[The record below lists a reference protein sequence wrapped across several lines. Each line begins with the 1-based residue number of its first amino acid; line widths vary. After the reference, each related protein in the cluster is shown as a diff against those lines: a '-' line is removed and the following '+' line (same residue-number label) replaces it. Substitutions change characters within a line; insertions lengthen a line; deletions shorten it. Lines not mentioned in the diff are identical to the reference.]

1 MNEDFIVRTE
11 QDEIELR
18 AGQEGGTFRVFI
30 LSPGDGPPPEGQ
42 YDIECI
48 IAAPDDGLEI
58 TGPERITVGPGGADN
73 GIELTLDTEDA
84 FEGVDDPGILRRDV
98 NIRVEATRVIQGGR
112 RAGGD
117 RTPRVTTTRFV
128 VYREPDPNYLQP
140 NTVQLMRSRVAADEN
155 AFLWPWIEYSTEALS
170 FREYEKIIDLLLCPH
185 DQTHHAKREVITDA
199 RFQALSRFRF
209 TPFNN
214 MDAYRYLKVATEAFV
229 VVNSMVPIVLEDY
242 VKMIDPSMLQK
253 LRDKAEL
260 AESSQEIFQRFRHSV
275 LASMNGSPDPILP
288 LMALLHRNLG
298 RLEFVPFD
306 DELSRHHACYEVL
319 REKLLRPCMLEL
331 IWSYWHEEGMQ
342 VQTMLAIR
350 DRFQNVRPEGGA
362 DPLAHMEV
370 APLRPLGSYLWGYI
384 QDEQHRLTLSRRV
397 YEYDHH
403 YGFTLQGKAVPP
415 LRAVDSRSK
424 FLEAFNNL
432 LYLCGLFYKEDA
444 DTTKI
449 ADSFPVLNAI
459 KEVHYLVSEG
469 AHNQYG
475 DLPST
480 ARQEMLIEQWL
491 LARPEMQQFLP
502 KREMM
507 PYPEGWMGAVD
518 SMKSVQGWTD
528 TSIIYFHDLAV
539 FGEQILLGIRFG
551 HWSEIND
558 PASAKIWARY
568 WRAKIQGYIHAYRTV
583 TGIDLSTEPADTQER
598 TARSQSPSVHLLRR
612 LQEKRLAP
620 GAPAPSRL
628 PASPTAGRW
637 AMARQTARKA

>member
-1 MNEDFIVRTE
+1 MAEPDFNVRTE

-18 AGQEGGTFRVFI
+18 EGQPGTFRVFI
-30 LSPGDGPPPEGQ
+30 LSPFPDRPPPDGTYYLETTI
-42 YDIECI
+42 D
-48 IAAPDDGLEI
+48 APDEGLSIE
-58 TGPERITVGPGGADN
+58 GPSTIDVQGGTPNFA
-73 GIELTLDTEDA
+73 EFTLNTDDA
-84 FEGVDDPGILRRDV
+84 FDEDDPTTVRRDV
-98 NIRVEATRVIQGGR
+98 QIRVKVTD
-112 RAGGD
+112 D
-117 RTPRVTTTRFV
+117 REGPPRETTTRFTIFRDV
-128 VYREPDPNYLQP
+128 DPGFVSP
-140 NTVQLMRSRVAADEN
+140 TTVQLMRSRIAVDEN

-185 DQTHHAKREVITDA
+185 DQTHARKEVLTDN
-199 RFQALSRFRF
+199 RYQALLKFRC

-229 VVNSMVPIVLEDY
+229 VVNSMVPIRIDDY
-242 VKMIDPSMLQK
+242 VHMIDPAMLYR

-260 AESSQEIFQRFRHSV
+260 AESSQQIFQRFRNSV

-298 RLEFVPFD
+298 RLEFASFD
-306 DELSRHHACYEVL
+306 DDMSRHAACYEVL

-350 DRFQNVRPEGGA
+350 NRFQNVPAESA
-362 DPLAHMEV
+362 PDPLAHMEV

-384 QDEQHRLTLSRRV
+384 QDEQHRLTLARRFL
-397 YEYDHH
+397 EYGHQ

-415 LRAVDSRSK
+415 VRPADSRSK
-424 FLEAFNNL
+424 FLEALNNL
-432 LYLCGLFYKEDA
+432 LYLCSQFYKEDA

-449 ADSFPVLNAI
+449 ADAFPVLNAI
-459 KEVHYLVSEG
+459 KEVHYLLSEG

-480 ARQEMLIEQWL
+480 ARQEMLMEQWL
-491 LARPEMQQFLP
+491 LSRPEMQQFLP

-558 PASAKIWARY
+558 PGSAKIWARY

-598 TARSQSPSVHLLRR
+598 AARSQSPSMLLARR

-620 GAPAPSRL
+620 GLPAQSRL
-628 PASPTAGRW
+628 PPSPTAGRW
-637 AMARQTARKA
+637 ALARPAQRKA